1 MKKMNSISRPLLAL
15 ALALPGASCLVEY
28 IVTKKGLRQSR
39 HLNAPLIKDLIHT
52 QKIINAGDVLFIE

>member
-1 MKKMNSISRPLLAL
+1 MNSISRPLLALAL

-52 QKIINAGDVLFIE
+52 QKNIQCW